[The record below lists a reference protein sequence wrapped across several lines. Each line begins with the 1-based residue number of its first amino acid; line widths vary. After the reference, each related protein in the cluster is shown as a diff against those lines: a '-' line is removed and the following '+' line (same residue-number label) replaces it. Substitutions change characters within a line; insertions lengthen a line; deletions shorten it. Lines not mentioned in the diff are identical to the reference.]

1 MKVSEMIK
9 NLVEFVAEYGDLECF
24 FATDDE
30 GNNYGKV
37 MFVPTRLYLT
47 IDNEIVQH
55 EDIVEYEYEEG
66 DYEPICIVN

>member
-37 MFVPTRLYLT
+37 MFAPTCLYAT
-47 IDNEIVQH
+47 VDGEIVTH
-55 EDIVEYEYEEG
+55 EDIEEYEYEDDE
-66 DYEPICIVN
+66 YEPVCIVN